1 MSTQDPAMSEPAAAA
16 AEPAPVAAPEL
27 VAAVLPPKAPA
38 MTPLAKVHATFSAI
52 SKALDT
58 IVLGQPAIKHRAL
71 ICVLAGGHALL
82 EGAPGTGKTL
92 LSLALSRL
100 LGARFR
106 RIQFTPDLMP
116 ADVLGTNI
124 FSPKTQEFE
133 FLPGPVFT
141 DVLLA
146 DEVNRTPPRTQSALL
161 EAMQERAVTIDGVRR
176 VISPAFF
183 VIATQNP
190 VEFEGTYPLPE
201 AQKDRFLL
209 RIDIG
214 YPEQADEIAMLR
226 AYSEGRELH
235 ASSLDELTPLIDSA
249 GLVAAQRIVATSV
262 RVEEKLLQYITEVV
276 AATRT
281 DESVQLGAGPRAS
294 LALLA
299 SCRAQAAL
307 RGRDFVTP
315 DDVKELATPVLVH
328 RVTLSPEAEMEG
340 TDLATVLQRIFER
353 IEVPR

>member
-1 MSTQDPAMSEPAAAA
+1 MSTESLAATDHA
-16 AEPAPVAAPEL
+16 
-27 VAAVLPPKAPA
+27 
-38 MTPLAKVHATFSAI
+38 LAKVHAAFGRIRAG
-52 SKALDT
+52 LDQ
-58 IVLGQPAIKHRAL
+58 IILGQTETKERVL
-71 ICVLAGGHALL
+71 TCLLAGGHALL

-116 ADVLGTNI
+116 ADVLGTNV

-133 FLPGPVFT
+133 FLSGPVFT

-146 DEVNRTPPRTQSALL
+146 DEVNRTPPRTQSSLL
-161 EAMQERAVTIDGVRR
+161 EAMQERAVTVDGVRR
-176 VISPAFF
+176 AISPGFF

-209 RIDIG
+209 RIDVD
-214 YPEQADEIAMLR
+214 YPAPQDEVALLR
-226 AYSEGRELH
+226 AYAEGRELH
-235 ASSLDELTPLIDSA
+235 AGALALLEPQLDMN
-249 GLVAAQRIVATSV
+249 GLVAAQKTVQTLV
-262 RVEEKLLQYITEVV
+262 RVEEKLLAYICEVV
-276 AATRT
+276 AATRK

-294 LALLA
+294 LALLT

-307 RGRDFVTP
+307 RGRDFITP
-315 DDVKELATPVLVH
+315 DDVKELARPVLAH
-328 RVTLSPEAEMEG
+328 RVTLAPEAEMEG
-340 TDLATVLQRIFER
+340 VDLATVLQRIFER